1 VSLKDYPNVEIN
13 ERFNITVASSDIA
26 CNQFSP
32 IDYYI
37 HDPPVIIA
45 PSYLNQTY
53 ATMTRLTKVIK
64 PIINREGE

>member
-13 ERFNITVASSDIA
+13 ERFNITVASSDIT

-37 HDPPVIIA
+37 YDPPVIIA

-53 ATMTRLTKVIK
+53 AIMTRLTKVIK